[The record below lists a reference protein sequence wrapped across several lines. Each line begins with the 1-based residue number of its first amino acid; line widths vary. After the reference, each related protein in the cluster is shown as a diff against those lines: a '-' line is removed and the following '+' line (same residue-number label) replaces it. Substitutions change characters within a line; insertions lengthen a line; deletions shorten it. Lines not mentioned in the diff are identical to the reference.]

1 MSIIE
6 TNNLQKHYQ
15 VGEVQVPAVDGVNLN
30 IREGEF
36 VCISGRSGSGKST
49 LLSLLAGLESPT
61 DGEVGIL
68 GKHLE
73 QMNEQ
78 ERGRFRRDHIGFI
91 FQAYNL
97 LPQFSSWENVAV
109 PLEIRGIPLEQ
120 RREKAMEALEMVGL
134 RDHAEH
140 RPTELSGGQQQ
151 RISIARAIIT
161 RPGIVFADEP
171 TGNLDSRTGTEVMSL
186 LTDLFRRWGTTFLV
200 VSHDEDMNRY
210 TDREIRLKDGKIE
223 SLYLRDESLVCNHQ
237 SSSVCCHLHWLCV

>member
-1 MSIIE
+1 MSVIE
-6 TNNLQKHYQ
+6 TNNLQKRYQ
-15 VGEVQVPAVDGVNLN
+15 VGENSVHAVDGVDLN

-61 DGEVGIL
+61 DGDVIL
-68 GKHLE
+68 MGEHLE

-109 PLEIRGIPLEQ
+109 PLEIRGVPLEQ

-223 SLYLRDESLVCNHQ
+223 RIYLREEC
-237 SSSVCCHLHWLCV
+237 

>member
-1 MSIIE
+1 MSVIE
-6 TNNLQKHYQ
+6 TNNLQKRYQ
-15 VGEVQVPAVDGVNLN
+15 VGENSVHAVDGVDLN

-61 DGEVGIL
+61 DGEVIL
-68 GKHLE
+68 MGEHLE
-73 QMNEQ
+73 QLNEQ

-109 PLEIRGIPLEQ
+109 PLEIRGVPLEQ

-223 SLYLRDESLVCNHQ
+223 RIYLREEC
-237 SSSVCCHLHWLCV
+237 

>member
-1 MSIIE
+1 MTVIE
-6 TNNLQKHYQ
+6 TKSVQKCYQ
-15 VGEVQVPAVDGVNLN
+15 VGSNSVHAVDGIDLA
-30 IREGEF
+30 IDEGEF

-61 DGEVGIL
+61 DGEVIL
-68 GKHLE
+68 MGEHLE

-109 PLEIRGIPLEQ
+109 PLEIRGVPLEQ

-223 SLYLRDESLVCNHQ
+223 RIYLREEC
-237 SSSVCCHLHWLCV
+237 

>member
-1 MSIIE
+1 MSVIE
-6 TNNLQKHYQ
+6 TNNLQKRYQ
-15 VGEVQVPAVDGVNLN
+15 VGENSVHAVDGVDLN
-30 IREGEF
+30 IWEGEF

-61 DGEVGIL
+61 DGEVIL
-68 GKHLE
+68 MGEHLE

-109 PLEIRGIPLEQ
+109 PLEIRGVPLEQ

-223 SLYLRDESLVCNHQ
+223 RIYLREEC
-237 SSSVCCHLHWLCV
+237 

>member
-61 DGEVGIL
+61 DGEVVIL

-171 TGNLDSRTGTEVMSL
+171 TGNLDSRTGTEVMRL

-223 SLYLRDESLVCNHQ
+223 RIYLREEC
-237 SSSVCCHLHWLCV
+237 

>member
-1 MSIIE
+1 MSVIE
-6 TNNLQKHYQ
+6 TNNLQKRYQ
-15 VGEVQVPAVDGVNLN
+15 VGENSVHAVDGVDLN

-61 DGEVGIL
+61 DGEVIL
-68 GKHLE
+68 MGEHLE

-109 PLEIRGIPLEQ
+109 PLEIRGVPLEQ

-210 TDREIRLKDGKIE
+210 TDRDLVMRLRTKVE
-223 SLYLRDESLVCNHQ
+223 QSVARLLYQL
-237 SSSVCCHLHWLCV
+237 

>member
-1 MSIIE
+1 MSISE

-61 DGEVGIL
+61 DGEVVIL

-223 SLYLRDESLVCNHQ
+223 RIYLREEC
-237 SSSVCCHLHWLCV
+237 

>member
-1 MSIIE
+1 MSVIE

-15 VGEVQVPAVDGVNLN
+15 VGENSVHAVDGVDLTV
-30 IREGEF
+30 REGEF

-61 DGEVGIL
+61 DGEVKLL
-68 GKHLE
+68 GEHLE
-73 QMNEQ
+73 RMNEK
-78 ERGRFRRDHIGFI
+78 ERGRFRREHISFI

-97 LPQFSSWENVAV
+97 LPQFNSWENVAI
-109 PLEIRGIPLEQ
+109 PLEIRGIPLQE
-120 RREKAMEALEMVGL
+120 RKAKAMEALEMVGL
-134 RDHAEH
+134 LDHAEH

-171 TGNLDSRTGTEVMSL
+171 TGNLDSRTGTEVMKL

-200 VSHDEDMNRY
+200 VSHDEEMHRY
-210 TDREIRLKDGKIE
+210 TDREVRLKDGKI
-223 SLYLRDESLVCNHQ
+223 DKILV
-237 SSSVCCHLHWLCV
+237 S

>member
-6 TNNLQKHYQ
+6 NNNLQKHYQ

-61 DGEVGIL
+61 DGEVVIL
-68 GKHLE
+68 GK

-223 SLYLRDESLVCNHQ
+223 RIYLREEC
-237 SSSVCCHLHWLCV
+237 

>member
-1 MSIIE
+1 MSVIE
-6 TNNLQKHYQ
+6 TNNLQKRYQ
-15 VGEVQVPAVDGVNLN
+15 VGENSIHAVDGVDLN

-61 DGEVGIL
+61 DGEVIL
-68 GKHLE
+68 MGEHLE

-109 PLEIRGIPLEQ
+109 PLEIRGVPLEQ

-223 SLYLRDESLVCNHQ
+223 RIYLREEC
-237 SSSVCCHLHWLCV
+237 

>member
-61 DGEVGIL
+61 DGEVVIL

-151 RISIARAIIT
+151 RISIARAILSLIHISEPT
-161 RPGIVFADEP
+161 RP
-171 TGNLDSRTGTEVMSL
+171 
-186 LTDLFRRWGTTFLV
+186 
-200 VSHDEDMNRY
+200 
-210 TDREIRLKDGKIE
+210 
-223 SLYLRDESLVCNHQ
+223 
-237 SSSVCCHLHWLCV
+237 

>member
-1 MSIIE
+1 MSVIE
-6 TNNLQKHYQ
+6 TNNLQKRYQ
-15 VGEVQVPAVDGVNLN
+15 VGENSVHAVDGVDLN

-61 DGEVGIL
+61 DGEVIL
-68 GKHLE
+68 MGEHLE
-73 QMNEQ
+73 TMNEK
-78 ERGRFRRDHIGFI
+78 ERGRFRRENIGFV

-97 LPQFSSWENVAV
+97 LPQFNAWENVAV
-109 PLEIRGIPLEQ
+109 PLEIRGIPLQE
-120 RREKAMEALEMVGL
+120 RRQMAMEALEMVGL
-134 RDHAEH
+134 TDHAEH
-140 RPTELSGGQQQ
+140 RPAELSGGQQQ

-171 TGNLDSRTGTEVMSL
+171 TGNLDTRTGTEIMDL
-186 LTDLFRRWGTTFLV
+186 LTGLFRQWGTTFLL

-223 SLYLRDESLVCNHQ
+223 KFVAMGGK
-237 SSSVCCHLHWLCV
+237 

>member
-1 MSIIE
+1 MSVIE

-15 VGEVQVPAVDGVNLN
+15 VGENSVHAVDGVDLTV
-30 IREGEF
+30 REGEF

-61 DGEVGIL
+61 DGEVKLL
-68 GKHLE
+68 GEHLE
-73 QMNEQ
+73 RMNEK
-78 ERGRFRRDHIGFI
+78 ERGRFRREHIGFI

-97 LPQFSSWENVAV
+97 LPQFNSWENVAV
-109 PLEIRGIPLEQ
+109 PLEIRGIPLQE
-120 RREKAMEALEMVGL
+120 RKAKAMEALEMVGL
-134 RDHAEH
+134 LDHAEH

-171 TGNLDSRTGTEVMSL
+171 TGNLDSRTGTEVMKL

-200 VSHDEDMNRY
+200 VSHDEEMHRY
-210 TDREIRLKDGKIE
+210 TDREVRLKDGKI
-223 SLYLRDESLVCNHQ
+223 DKILV
-237 SSSVCCHLHWLCV
+237 S

>member
-1 MSIIE
+1 MSVIE
-6 TNNLQKHYQ
+6 TNNLQKRYQ
-15 VGEVQVPAVDGVNLN
+15 VGENSVHAVDGVDLN

-49 LLSLLAGLESPT
+49 LLSLLAGLESST
-61 DGEVGIL
+61 DGEVIL
-68 GKHLE
+68 MGEHLE

-109 PLEIRGIPLEQ
+109 PLEIRGVPLEQ

-223 SLYLRDESLVCNHQ
+223 RIYLREEC
-237 SSSVCCHLHWLCV
+237 

>member
-1 MSIIE
+1 MSVIE
-6 TNNLQKHYQ
+6 TNNLQKRYQ
-15 VGEVQVPAVDGVNLN
+15 VGENSVHAVDGVDLN

-61 DGEVGIL
+61 DGEVIL
-68 GKHLE
+68 MGEHLE

-109 PLEIRGIPLEQ
+109 PLEIRGVPLEQ

-223 SLYLRDESLVCNHQ
+223 RIYLREEC
-237 SSSVCCHLHWLCV
+237 

>member
-1 MSIIE
+1 M
-6 TNNLQKHYQ
+6 
-15 VGEVQVPAVDGVNLN
+15 DGVNLN

-61 DGEVGIL
+61 DGEVVIL

-223 SLYLRDESLVCNHQ
+223 RIYLREEC
-237 SSSVCCHLHWLCV
+237 

>member
-1 MSIIE
+1 MSVIE
-6 TNNLQKHYQ
+6 TNNLQKRYQ
-15 VGEVQVPAVDGVNLN
+15 VGENSVHAVDGVDLN

-36 VCISGRSGSGKST
+36 VCISGRSGSGNST

-61 DGEVGIL
+61 DGEVIL
-68 GKHLE
+68 MGEHLE

-109 PLEIRGIPLEQ
+109 PLEIRGVPLEQ

-223 SLYLRDESLVCNHQ
+223 RIYLREEC
-237 SSSVCCHLHWLCV
+237 

>member
-61 DGEVGIL
+61 DGEVVIL

-186 LTDLFRRWGTTFLV
+186 LTDLFRRWEPHFWW
-200 VSHDEDMNRY
+200 SAMM
-210 TDREIRLKDGKIE
+210 KI
-223 SLYLRDESLVCNHQ
+223 
-237 SSSVCCHLHWLCV
+237 

>member
-1 MSIIE
+1 MSVIE

-15 VGEVQVPAVDGVNLN
+15 VGENSVHAVDGVDLTV
-30 IREGEF
+30 REGEF

-61 DGEVGIL
+61 DGEVKLL
-68 GKHLE
+68 GEHLE
-73 QMNEQ
+73 RMNEK
-78 ERGRFRRDHIGFI
+78 ERGRFRREHIGFI

-97 LPQFSSWENVAV
+97 LPQFNSWENVAI
-109 PLEIRGIPLEQ
+109 PLEIRGIPLQE
-120 RREKAMEALEMVGL
+120 RKAKAMEALDMVGL
-134 RDHAEH
+134 LDHAEH

-171 TGNLDSRTGTEVMSL
+171 TGNLDSRTGTEVMKL

-223 SLYLRDESLVCNHQ
+223 KIVLREEK
-237 SSSVCCHLHWLCV
+237 